1 MNPMKIALIGY
12 GKMGKTIETV
22 AGQRG
27 HTIVAHLNRSN
38 PEAWNSQAIQA
49 ADIAI
54 EFTGPESAPFNLQQ
68 CFERSLPVVCG
79 STGWLSEYE
88 RITSMCNEKNGSLLY
103 ASNFSIGVNIFFA
116 LNKQLAKWM
125 STQASYEPLLE
136 EIHHTQKKDAPSGT
150 AITLAEQI
158 IQHQGI
164 KKNWVNQETAAKDEL
179 PIISKR
185 IDDVPGTHLV
195 KYQSEIDTIELL
207 HTAHSRVGFATG
219 AVQAAEFL
227 LGKKGVFSMSDMLG
241 LDL

>member
-1 MNPMKIALIGY
+1 MKIALIGY

-22 AGQRG
+22 ALERG
-27 HTIVAHLNRSN
+27 HHIVARLNRDN
-38 PEAWNSQAIQA
+38 PEAWDSPSFKEAN
-49 ADIAI
+49 IAI
-54 EFTGPESAPFNLQQ
+54 EFTGPASAPENLKK
-68 CFERSLPVVCG
+68 CFERNIAVVCG
-79 STGWLSEYE
+79 STGWHSQWTD
-88 RITSMCNEKNGSLLY
+88 ITQLCEEKNGSLLY

-125 STQASYEPLLE
+125 SKQSGYEPQLE
-136 EIHHTQKKDAPSGT
+136 EIHHTQKIDAPSGT

-158 IQHQGI
+158 IQHQGS
-164 KKNWVNQETAAKDEL
+164 KTKWVNQPSNEKNEL

-185 IDDVPGTHLV
+185 IDAVPGTHLV

-207 HTAHSRVGFATG
+207 HTAHSRIGFATG